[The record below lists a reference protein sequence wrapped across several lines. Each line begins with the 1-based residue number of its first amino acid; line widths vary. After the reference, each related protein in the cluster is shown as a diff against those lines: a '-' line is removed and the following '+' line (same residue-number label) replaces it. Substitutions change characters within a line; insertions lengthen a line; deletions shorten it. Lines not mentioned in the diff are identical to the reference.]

1 VRVSYSWRNDTADGY
16 GIKLACYGKCVLL
29 LSSAFNVEAR
39 YGVSFFKSLR
49 VKDETRRPQSLL

>member
-1 VRVSYSWRNDTADGY
+1 LRNDTADGY

-39 YGVSFFKSLR
+39 YGSVSLSLY
-49 VKDETRRPQSLL
+49 V